1 MTENNKL
8 YKALDQL
15 QFNTDNSD
23 LKALEAAIFTKENLQ
38 ALVDNKNTITV
49 NGIPFQFLDTT
60 LYGFLQDLEKID
72 TILSNDTPLAKNSL
86 DIIMGTIFKNGK
98 FFENSK
104 IDPNYTPKTENGFAI
119 KFINNGHF
127 ITVKIKEKVNE
138 EKKEDETI
146 FNSIEDGRQPINPL
160 TFLADNQCCG
170 IYALEGVLIAEELTK
185 KNKNIEEF
193 KQGHKKLDK
202 TSEKNLIEQRKILF
216 KMEILDAL
224 MAMVQTC
231 KIEITPPEN
240 IDGLVLC
247 GDANR
252 DKKQKNEDSIACI
265 NKLHELYFEEFQ
277 ARCTALQ
284 AVKKELGLKLDKV
297 PEVQKIE
304 TPKQSASVT
313 PQQITQKK
321 EVTPETPK
329 VETEA
334 QKPVRR
340 IIVENP
346 EEEIEQKKEDKQQ
359 DKTAVKS
366 KEGENDKKLD
376 LPEPK
381 QQNEAVN
388 TLSEVI
394 EERQECDTP
403 SKEEP
408 YSSRDTQNS
417 KISTTSSILSEHPKM
432 KQDTVY
438 DWIKK
443 EDTKIE
449 TYDIEDNKIKKI
461 DNINEK
467 AAQLYLD
474 ILMQV
479 LNETSKESGLE
490 EMTEEKKQ
498 AIIKQTEERI
508 DACFTIRDKNNNIV
522 KILTDEEKK
531 SLELARAD
539 YKNRAKVD
547 ERVIDIFNKLD
558 ELKNYHGATK
568 ELQEKLLQQQAIASK
583 A

>member
-1 MTENNKL
+1 
-8 YKALDQL
+8 
-15 QFNTDNSD
+15 
-23 LKALEAAIFTKENLQ
+23 
-38 ALVDNKNTITV
+38 
-49 NGIPFQFLDTT
+49 
-60 LYGFLQDLEKID
+60 
-72 TILSNDTPLAKNSL
+72 
-86 DIIMGTIFKNGK
+86 MGTIFKNGK
-98 FFENSK
+98 VFENSK

-119 KFINNGHF
+119 KPINNGHF

-146 FNSIEDGRQPINPL
+146 FNSIEDGRQPINPS
-160 TFLADNQCCG
+160 TFLVDNQCCG

-231 KIEITPPEN
+231 KIEITLPKN
-240 IDGLVLC
+240 IEGLVLC
-247 GDANR
+247 GDESR
-252 DKKQKNEDSIACI
+252 DEKQKNDDSIACI
-265 NKLHELYFEEFQ
+265 NKLYELYFEEFQ
-277 ARCTALQ
+277 ARCAALQ
-284 AVKKELGLKLDKV
+284 AVKKELGLELDKV
-297 PEVQKIE
+297 PEAQKIE

-366 KEGENDKKLD
+366 KEGENDKKFN
-376 LPEPK
+376 LPSEPK
-381 QQNEAVN
+381 KESEIVN
-388 TLSEVI
+388 TQEVI
-394 EERQECDTP
+394 EERPECDTP

-408 YSSRDTQNS
+408 DPSKDTQNS
-417 KISTTSSILSEHPKM
+417 EISTTSSALSEQHPKM

-438 DWIKK
+438 DWIEEK
-443 EDTKIE
+443 DTGIK
-449 TYDIEDNKIKKI
+449 TYDIKNNKIE
-461 DNINEK
+461 DINKK

-490 EMTEEKKQ
+490 EMTEEKIN
-498 AIIKQTEERI
+498 AIINQTEKRV
-508 DACFTIRDKNNNIV
+508 DACFTIRDENNSI
-522 KILTDEEKK
+522 IREEGLTGEEKK
-531 SLELARAD
+531 PLELARTD
-539 YKNRAKVD
+539 YKNRARVN
-547 ERVIDIFNKLD
+547 ERVVDIFNKLD
-558 ELKNYHGATK
+558 ELKNYRGASI
-568 ELQEKLLQQQAIASK
+568 EIQEKLLQQQAIAPK